1 MFYDMLILDFANKDG
16 FDDDEYYDGVGVGNE
31 YVGIHGEG

>member
-16 FDDDEYYDGVGVGNE
+16 FDDDEYDDGVGVGN
-31 YVGIHGEG
+31 